1 MPRIR
6 LAARSISLSVLAAMP
21 VGAAFAPW
29 NAAVAQDGAAKLA
42 LDRAAG
48 RTLKYSVALSVR
60 LEQAS
65 GGAAAE
71 KTEIGCEADLV
82 LAFGATSPAGDTE
95 VKITI
100 DSLRAVRND
109 AQGMLSVA
117 LPKVTTE
124 ADPTE
129 GRAAAMLAVQRAIKA
144 ATITLTIDP
153 EGRITG
159 VDGLSA
165 AEEELGK
172 RGELDRTA
180 LGIFDMDYLRET
192 LAPLFTAD
200 GASKGPR
207 RAGDGWQSEETIGL
221 GPAGGVRTTTDW
233 SVAEVSPTAVKYEGK
248 PSLAVLK
255 PAAPDEMTPSLEIA
269 EQTASVQAEWSREA
283 KAMASRTARQTART
297 IWTLGD
303 EKMEQ
308 KQTISSAIT
317 LKK

>member
-6 LAARSISLSVLAAMP
+6 LAARSISLTVLAATP
-21 VGAAFAPW
+21 LCAAFAPW
-29 NAAVAQDGAAKLA
+29 HAAVAQDGAAKLT

-48 RTLKYSVALSVR
+48 RTLKYAVALSVR

-82 LAFGATSPAGDTE
+82 LAFGATSPVGDTE

-100 DSLRAVRND
+100 DALRAVRND
-109 AQGMLSVA
+109 AQGVLSVT
-117 LPKVTTE
+117 LPKVTME

-129 GRAAAMLAVQRAIKA
+129 GRPAAMLAVQRAIKA
-144 ATITLTIDP
+144 STITLTIDP
-153 EGRITG
+153 EGKITG

-165 AEEELGK
+165 AEEEVGK

-180 LGIFDMDYLRET
+180 LGIFDTDYLRET

-233 SVAEVSPTAVKYEGK
+233 SVVEVSPSAVRYEGK
-248 PSLAVLK
+248 PSLAVLR

-269 EQTASVQAEWSREA
+269 EQSASVQAEWSREA
-283 KAMASRTARQTART
+283 KALASRAARQSART
-297 IWTLGD
+297 VWTLGD

-308 KQTISSAIT
+308 KQTISSTIAI
-317 LKK
+317 KK

>member
-6 LAARSISLSVLAAMP
+6 FVARSISLSVLAAMP
-21 VGAAFAPW
+21 LVAALAPQH
-29 NAAVAQDGAAKLA
+29 AAVAQEGAAKIA

-48 RTLKYSVALSVR
+48 RTLKYAVALSVR

-65 GGAAAE
+65 VGAAAE

-82 LAFGATSPAGDTE
+82 VAFGATSPVGDTE
-95 VKITI
+95 VKITV

-117 LPKVTTE
+117 LPKVTAE
-124 ADPTE
+124 VDPTE
-129 GRAAAMLAVQRAIKA
+129 GRAASMLAVQRAIKA

-153 EGRITG
+153 EGQITG

-172 RGELDRTA
+172 RGDLDRTA
-180 LGIFDMDYLRET
+180 LGIFDTDYLRET

-233 SVAEVSPTAVKYEGK
+233 AVVEVSPTAVRYEGK
-248 PSLAVLK
+248 PSLAVLR
-255 PAAPDEMTPSLEIA
+255 PAAPDEMTPSLDIA
-269 EQTASVQAEWSREA
+269 EQTASVQAEWSRDA
-283 KAMASRTARQTART
+283 KALASRAARQSART

-308 KQTISSAIT
+308 TQAISSTIVM
-317 LKK
+317 KK